1 MQIYFTI
8 YLNDKLQETSEK
20 YIKIIKK
27 FTSSYT
33 LLSSEN
39 SSDSSKI
46 KLNFDIVMKEDKEQT
61 ELLKELSKIKGISE
75 LVIIAAK
82 SDVDY

>member
-1 MQIYFTI
+1 
-8 YLNDKLQETSEK
+8 
-20 YIKIIKK
+20 
-27 FTSSYT
+27 
-33 LLSSEN
+33 
-39 SSDSSKI
+39 
-46 KLNFDIVMKEDKEQT
+46 MKEDKEQT